1 MEINKIQIIYSM
13 SVIDVLRYVMY
24 ILHVRTSLYQEQYL
38 KAVEYLEFA
47 EENKI

>member
-24 ILHVRTSLYQEQYL
+24 ILHVRTSLYQ
-38 KAVEYLEFA
+38 AVEYLEFA